1 MLANPTAP
9 NADVQALID
18 DGYSVV
24 IVDDRYLIVEN
35 VPYCPAAGQI
45 AYGDIISPYS
55 VVNGVSQ
62 LNGDHT
68 VWFTGTVP
76 HTAQGVSLRDTLV
89 ADATETLTAG
99 RKALCRLSNKPDKPE
114 ALAQLLQS
122 FHVKMRHYVN
132 KLSRHAHDID
142 PTARADYRGQLQVN
156 ARPSVFYYPNTAIA
170 RSGLD
175 AHEDKLRQRKV
186 AVVGVG
192 GTGSYILDALAK
204 TPIEEIHIYDGDRI
218 EAHNCFRMP
227 GALKPGDA
235 FSGAMKAEHLAKH
248 YGQMR
253 TGIVGHPVKVDE
265 QNISELGDCNF
276 VFIAIDDGPARR
288 QIASYLAARGIPFI
302 DVGIGVDKVPSRVQL
317 HARARV
323 TLVTPQTAHLVATL
337 PTSEDTANA
346 DYDNI
351 QLVELNAMNA
361 MLAVVR
367 YKQFLG
373 FYTDEAQA
381 EIIKYKASWCQ
392 LLVTNRESE

>member
-35 VPYCPAAGQI
+35 VPYCPAAGRI

-55 VVNGVSQ
+55 VVNGVSH
-62 LNGDHT
+62 LNNDHT
-68 VWFTGTVP
+68 VWFTGSLP
-76 HTAQGVSLRDTLV
+76 HTAQGASLHDALV
-89 ADATETLTAG
+89 ADMTVTLTAG
-99 RKALCRLSNKPDKPE
+99 RKALCRLSNKPAKAED
-114 ALAQLLQS
+114 LARMLQS
-122 FHVKMRHYVN
+122 FHVKMLHYVN
-132 KLSRHAHDID
+132 KLSRHARDID

-175 AHEDKLRQRKV
+175 AYEDKLRQQKV
-186 AVVGVG
+186 AIVGVG

-204 TPIEEIHIYDGDRI
+204 TPIEEIHIYDGDKI

-235 FSGAMKAEHLAKH
+235 FSGVTKAEYLAKH

-253 TGIVGHPVKVDE
+253 TGIVGRPVRIDE
-265 QNISELGDCNF
+265 QNITELADCSF
-276 VFIAIDDGPARR
+276 VFIAIDDGPSRGL
-288 QIASYLAARGIPFI
+288 IASYLIGRSIPFI
-302 DVGIGVDKVPSRVQL
+302 DVGIGVDKVPDSVQL

-323 TLVTPQTAHLVATL
+323 TLVTPQTADLLARL
-337 PTSEDTANA
+337 PTTEDAANA
-346 DYDNI
+346 DYNNI
-351 QLVELNAMNA
+351 QLVELNALNA
-361 MLAVVR
+361 TLAVVR

-373 FYTDEAQA
+373 FYTDEAEA
-381 EIIKYKASWCQ
+381 DTIKYKASWSQ
-392 LLVTNRESE
+392 LLVNKRDPE

>member
-35 VPYCPAAGQI
+35 VPYCPAAGKI

-68 VWFTGTVP
+68 VWFTGSIP
-76 HTAQGVSLRDTLV
+76 HSAQGASLRDALV
-89 ADATETLTAG
+89 ADATETLVAG
-99 RKALCRLSNKPDKPE
+99 RKALCRLSNKPEKAAD
-114 ALAQLLQS
+114 LAQLLQS

-132 KLSRHAHDID
+132 KLSRHARDVD
-142 PTARADYRGQLQVN
+142 PSARADYRGRLQVN
-156 ARPSVFYYPNTAIA
+156 ARPSVFYYPNTAVA

-175 AHEDKLRQRKV
+175 AYEDKLRQRKV
-186 AVVGVG
+186 AIVGVG

-204 TPIEEIHIYDGDRI
+204 TPIEEIYIYDGDKV
-218 EAHNCFRMP
+218 EAHNSYRMP
-227 GALKPGDA
+227 GALRPGGA
-235 FSGAMKAEHLAKH
+235 FSGIAKTEHLANH

-253 TGIVGHPVKVDE
+253 KGIVGRPVRIDE
-265 QNISELGDCNF
+265 QNITELGDCSF
-276 VFIAIDDGPARR
+276 VFIAIDHGPSRGL
-288 QIASYLAARGIPFI
+288 IATYLVTRGIPFI
-302 DVGIGVDKVPSRVQL
+302 DVGIGVDKVAAQVQL

-323 TLVTPQTAHLVATL
+323 TLVTPQTADLVATL
-337 PTSEDTANA
+337 PITDDTEKAE
-346 DYDNI
+346 YDNI
-351 QLVELNAMNA
+351 QLVELNALNA

-373 FYTDEAQA
+373 FYTDEAEA
-381 EIIKYKASWCQ
+381 ETIKYKASWCE
-392 LLVTNRESE
+392 LLVNKRKPE